1 MTTTDLLLVLLL
13 VAALAN
19 AVLLALLLA
28 RRRPAEA
35 LDQLVREELRAA
47 RAEQAAEARGLR
59 DEVGTRLDASL
70 ARVSDRLESVQRGLG
85 EMSTL
90 AAGVGDLKRIL
101 ANVKTRGTWGEV
113 QAGAILADLLAPDQ
127 YLANV
132 RTRDDGRE
140 AVEFAIRLP
149 GRDGEHPVLLP
160 VDSKFPQEDYLR
172 LVEAGERGDGA
183 GEQAARAALA
193 RAVRTAAATIRDK
206 YLNPPRTTDF
216 AVMFLPTEGL
226 YAEVLRHPGLVEELQ
241 RDLRVMVAGPTTLAA
256 LVTSLRVGFR
266 TLAIEQ
272 RATEAWRVLAAV
284 KAELGRFDE
293 AVAAVRLQLEGALR
307 GLEKT
312 GVRTRALARRLE
324 GVEGGTAPA
333 HEEEA

>member
-1 MTTTDLLLVLLL
+1 MSTTDLLLVLLL
-13 VAALAN
+13 AAALAN
-19 AVLLALLLA
+19 AALVGLLLA
-28 RRRPAEA
+28 RRRSTDT
-35 LDQLVREELRAA
+35 LDRLVRDELRAA

-132 RTRDDGRE
+132 RTRDDSRE
-140 AVEFAIRLP
+140 AVEFAVRLP

-172 LVEAGERGDGA
+172 LVEAGDRGDAGA
-183 GEQAARAALA
+183 EQAARAALG
-193 RAVRTAAATIRDK
+193 RAVRAAAATIRDK

-226 YAEVLRHPGLVEELQ
+226 YAEVLRQPGLAEELQ

-256 LVTSLRVGFR
+256 LLTSLRVGFR
-266 TLAIEQ
+266 TLAIEE
-272 RATEAWRVLAAV
+272 RASEAWRVLAAV

-293 AVAAVRLQLEGALR
+293 AVAAVRLQLESAIR

-324 GVEGGTAPA
+324 GVEGAVAPDHA
-333 HEEEA
+333 EEP